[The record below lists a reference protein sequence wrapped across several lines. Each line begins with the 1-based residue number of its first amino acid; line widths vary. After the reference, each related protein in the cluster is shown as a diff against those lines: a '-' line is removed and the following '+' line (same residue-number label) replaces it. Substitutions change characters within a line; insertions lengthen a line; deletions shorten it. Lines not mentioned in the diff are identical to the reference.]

1 MLGSKNSKTASPV
14 RPGKRRL
21 RNSDESESAENDV
34 SIKTVNGMFSVNSLA
49 EEG

>member
-1 MLGSKNSKTASPV
+1 MLGSKSSKTASPV

-21 RNSDESESAENDV
+21 RNSDESESVGNDV
-34 SIKTVNGMFSVNSLA
+34 SINTVNGMFTVKSLG